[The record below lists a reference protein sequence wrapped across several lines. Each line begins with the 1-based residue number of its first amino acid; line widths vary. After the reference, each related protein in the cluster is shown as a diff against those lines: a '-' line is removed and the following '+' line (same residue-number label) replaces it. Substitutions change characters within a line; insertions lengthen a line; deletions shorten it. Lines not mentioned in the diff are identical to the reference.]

1 MRINLY
7 AGPGAGKSTLA
18 SWLFAELKIR
28 GYSIELVSEY
38 VKSWAIEKRT
48 IHPFHQV
55 YFMGRQLE
63 YEYRFLTNGVK
74 HIITDSPVFLAATYA
89 RYYNSHLFEVA
100 NQMESIISTYEK
112 KHPAINILLKRG
124 DYFQQ
129 EGRYHNR
136 EQAEKIDLA
145 VLSTLV
151 ANGVTFKEF
160 YAEDRQSILTYIIE
174 EIESG
179 GS

>member
-1 MRINLY
+1 MRINLF

-18 SWLFAELKIR
+18 SWLFAELKLR
-28 GYSIELVSEY
+28 DYSIELVSEY
-38 VKSWAIEKRT
+38 VKSWAIEKRK

-112 KHPAINILLKRG
+112 KHPAINIFLNRG

-136 EQAEKIDLA
+136 EQAENIDRA
-145 VLSTLV
+145 VLSTLIS
-151 ANGVTFKEF
+151 NGVEFKEF
-160 YAEDRQSILTYIIE
+160 NAEDRQDILKHIIKK
-174 EIESG
+174 IDK
-179 GS
+179 

>member
-18 SWLFAELKIR
+18 SWLFAELKLR

-38 VKSWAIEKRT
+38 VKSWAIEKRK

-63 YEYRFLTNGVK
+63 YEYRFLTNGVRN
-74 HIITDSPVFLAATYA
+74 IVTDSPVFLAATYA
-89 RYYNSHLFEVA
+89 RLYNPHLLEVA

-112 KHPAINILLKRG
+112 KHPSVNIFLRRG
-124 DYFQQ
+124 DYYQQ
-129 EGRYHNR
+129 EGRFHDR
-136 EQAEKIDLA
+136 KASEQIDLA
-145 VLSTLV
+145 ILSTLV
-151 ANGVTFKEF
+151 ANGVDFIEF
-160 YAEDRQSILTYIIE
+160 ETDRRQDILEHVLKFIVK
-174 EIESG
+174 
-179 GS
+179 

>member
-7 AGPGAGKSTLA
+7 GGPGAGKSTLA
-18 SWLFAELKIR
+18 SWLFAELKLR
-28 GYSIELVSEY
+28 DYSIELVSEY

-74 HIITDSPVFLAATYA
+74 NIITDSPVLLAATYA
-89 RYYNSHLFEVA
+89 RLYNSHLLEVA
-100 NQMESIISTYEK
+100 NQMESIISTYER

-124 DYFQQ
+124 DFFSE

-136 EQAEKIDLA
+136 EESEEIDLA
-145 VLSTLV
+145 ILSTLV
-151 ANGVTFKEF
+151 ANGIQYKEF
-160 YAEDRQSILTYIIE
+160 YVEDRPFILSYLINHIKK
-174 EIESG
+174 
-179 GS
+179 